1 MNSTQRNT
9 DTPGRRNW
17 SRVNQWLLWIGLA
30 GAVALLYFGHGAHL
44 LQLAP
49 FLILLAC
56 PLMHVFGH
64 GGHGGH
70 GGHAGHMQRPQDEAA
85 DRNEPARPG
94 PGGGHVH

>member
-1 MNSTQRNT
+1 MK
-9 DTPGRRNW
+9 
-17 SRVNQWLLWIGLA
+17 LLHSLA
-30 GAVALLYFGHGAHL
+30 LAAVVALLYFGHGAHL

-70 GGHAGHMQRPQDEAA
+70 SGRTNRQRGEPAGGS
-85 DRNEPARPG
+85 EPARPAS
-94 PGGGHVH
+94 GGGHVH